1 MTTAAQ
7 FEENE
12 QWEEAYEAYKKD
24 YAHNP
29 KSIELLE
36 KLGHL
41 ALILN
46 KKDEAENYYLKLL
59 EIDKSRIVA
68 YDQLIDIYSET
79 NKFKYYV
86 YRGNKHVIE
95 DQLTYAA
102 GDFKKAIEHAN
113 NEKESMPVRF
123 VLADIYEKIEKD
135 NNAIDEYLRLTDME
149 DVNEIAF
156 IKLAKLYQKTDYL
169 TGAIETL
176 ELCIKKLPE
185 DKRPE
190 TNEYLADLYIRNSQP
205 DLALNLTKNE
215 LTKIRCLIDMS
226 NLEEAFNLLEEVK
239 DKYLKE
245 PKYYSLSAQYYFQ
258 KRDYE
263 RALSEVEK
271 FAEFDSNSPLIYQMR
286 ALIYE
291 ATGDKYKEH
300 VNWAKYH
307 FLRGDKDIAL
317 NEYMIAYSIIDS
329 DASLIDTIADF
340 LYVSDDQTQAAEFY
354 EKLLHIE
361 PENRKALERLAEFR
375 EKIGD
380 TYEMIRYLERL
391 KKVDPRNEMVDK
403 KLEEAY
409 SKQAMGGNP
418 LDFVKKLFTFMKI
431 G

>member
-12 QWEEAYEAYKKD
+12 QYEEAYEAYKKD

-36 KLGHL
+36 KLGHI

-46 KKDEAENYYLKLL
+46 KKDEAEDYYLKLL

-79 NKFKYYV
+79 NRFKYYV

-102 GDFKKAIEHAN
+102 ADFKKAIEHAD
-113 NEKESMPVRF
+113 NEKDSMPIRF
-123 VLADIYEKIEKD
+123 VLADIYENIGKD

-149 DVNEIAF
+149 DVHEIAF

-176 ELCIKKLPE
+176 ESCIKKLPE

-215 LTKIRCLIDMS
+215 LTKIRCLMDMG
-226 NLEEAFNLLEEVK
+226 NMDEAHKLLEEVK
-239 DKYLKE
+239 DKYSKE
-245 PKYYSLSAQYYFQ
+245 AKYYSLSAQYYFQ
-258 KRDYE
+258 QKDYDK
-263 RALSEVEK
+263 ALGEVEK

-291 ATGDKYKEH
+291 ATGDQYKEH
-300 VNWAKYH
+300 INWAKYN
-307 FLRGDKDIAL
+307 FMRGDKDIAL
-317 NEYMIAYSIIDS
+317 NEYMIAYNIVDN
-329 DASLIDTIADF
+329 DASLIDTIADY
-340 LYVSDDQTQAAEFY
+340 LYNNNDKTQAAEFY
-354 EKLLHIE
+354 EKLLQIE
-361 PENRKALERLAEFR
+361 PNNRKALERLAEFR
-375 EKIGD
+375 EKLGD
-380 TYEMIRYLERL
+380 TYAMIEYLERL
-391 KKVDPRNEMVDK
+391 KKVDPRNEMVTT

-409 SKQAMGGNP
+409 KKQEMGGNP
-418 LDFVKKLFTFMKI
+418 LDFVKRLFSFMK
-431 G
+431 